1 MNSNQ
6 RVLLEFT
13 EQIYYQSDVDQ
24 MFSIFEKSVNA
35 LGFEN
40 VSYTYIPE
48 VISELLS
55 DVAPV
60 FKVSKDYDIHFI
72 DQYSQEKFGMVDFTI
87 KRILAGE
94 RLSMNWWQEAEDRR
108 LTDEERHVIQVARD
122 DYGMRQGITIP
133 TYLNGGSL
141 SGVSVTCNESDQAF
155 NLLYQERIKTL
166 EIISRMFND
175 RLLHQTQAQAMFLA
189 PILKKLTDTEKNVL
203 LKLGQGVHLK
213 QVARE
218 LNLDYKYLANNV
230 VSSLRKKF
238 GDVPRDQLLYK
249 AGLMKFN
256 QLIG

>member
-6 RVLLEFT
+6 RILLEFT
-13 EQIYYQSDVDQ
+13 EQIYYQTDVDQ
-24 MFSIFEKSVNA
+24 MFAIFEKAVNE

-55 DVAPV
+55 DVSPV
-60 FKVSKDYDIHFI
+60 FKISQDYDTHFI

-94 RLSMNWWQEAEDRR
+94 QRAMNWWHEAKRKT
-108 LTDEERHVIQVARD
+108 LSEEEKHVIQVARD

-133 TYLNGGSL
+133 TYLSGGSL
-141 SGVSVTCNESDQAF
+141 SGVSVTCNESDHAF
-155 NLLYQERIKTL
+155 DLLYQERIRTL

-175 RLLHQTQAQAMFLA
+175 RLLHQTQAQAIFLA
-189 PILKKLTDTEKNVL
+189 PILKKLTETEKNVL
-203 LKLGQGVHLK
+203 LMLSQGVHLK
-213 QVARE
+213 LIARE

-238 GDVPRDQLLYK
+238 GNVPRDQLLYK
-249 AGLMKFN
+249 AGLMNFG
-256 QLIG
+256 QLFE